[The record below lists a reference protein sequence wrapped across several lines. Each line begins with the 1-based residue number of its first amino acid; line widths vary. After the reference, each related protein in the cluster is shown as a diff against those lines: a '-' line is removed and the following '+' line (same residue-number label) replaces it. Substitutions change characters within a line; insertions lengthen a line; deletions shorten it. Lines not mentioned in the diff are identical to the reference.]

1 MQIMQSPAKLAVATS
16 AALLASGLSPAW
28 SWCEA
33 QIHDSPMR
41 RYHPPVPLPRI
52 DYLVLLAYLAGV
64 VAFGC
69 WFIKRNRTA
78 ADFMI
83 AGGSMPGWAVGL
95 SILGAFVSSISLLG
109 LPSTAFAGNWNRFC
123 FSLGLPVAL
132 VIAVKWFIPFYRRS
146 GYVSAYQHLEHR
158 FGAWAR
164 TYAVVCYLLI
174 MMARMGTTLY
184 LLALALSPM
193 LGWDIRLIIVLTGAL
208 ITLYTVVGGSEAVIW
223 TDTVH
228 NIILI
233 VGVAAC
239 VAIQLGG
246 MPQGP
251 AQTFHIASEHNK
263 FALGS
268 AGPALSA
275 PTIWAVLLYGL
286 FENLRNFGID
296 QSYVQRYLTA
306 RDEREARKSL
316 WLGGL
321 TYVPLSAV
329 LLFIGTALFAFY
341 AVRPGVLP
349 ADVAKRPDDV
359 FPYFITHQLPAGMTG
374 LVIAAI
380 FAAAM
385 NGFGLN
391 IVSTITLC
399 DLYERY
405 VRPGATEREK
415 MTVLYASTVGW
426 GAAAT
431 AVACAMISV
440 RQALDAWWELAAVF
454 GGGMLGLFLLGILSK
469 RAGSAAA
476 AVGVSAGVAVILWM
490 TLSPRWK
497 AWPDAL
503 RSPFH
508 PFLISAFGTV
518 TVLGVGWL
526 VAQLKRPGPRLDAP
540 LAGRVSDPSP

>member
-1 MQIMQSPAKLAVATS
+1 VR
-16 AALLASGLSPAW
+16 
-28 SWCEA
+28 
-33 QIHDSPMR
+33 H
-41 RYHPPVPLPRI
+41 I
-52 DYLVLLAYLAGV
+52 DYVVLLSYLAGV

-69 WFIKRNRTA
+69 VFVKRNRTA
-78 ADFMI
+78 DDFMI

-146 GYVSAYQHLEHR
+146 GYVSAYQHLERR
-158 FGAWAR
+158 FGGWAR

-228 NIILI
+228 NIVLI
-233 VGVAAC
+233 VGVVAC
-239 VAIQLGG
+239 VAIQLAG
-246 MPQGP
+246 MPRGP
-251 AQTFHIASEHNK
+251 AQTFEIAAEHHK
-263 FALGS
+263 FGLGNAGGAL
-268 AGPALSA
+268 AGP
-275 PTIWAVLLYGL
+275 TVWVVLMYGL
-286 FENLRNFGID
+286 FENLRNFGTD
-296 QSYVQRYLTA
+296 QNYVQRYLTA
-306 RDEREARKSL
+306 RSEREARKSL
-316 WLGGL
+316 WLGGA
-321 TYVPLSAV
+321 TYVPLSAL
-329 LLFIGTALFAFY
+329 LLFIGTALFAY
-341 AVRPGVLP
+341 YRARPDPGLP
-349 ADVAKRPDDV
+349 ASADKV
-359 FPYFITHQLPAGMTG
+359 FPFFITHALPPGLTG

-405 VRPGATEREK
+405 IKPEPTEREK
-415 MTVLYASTVGW
+415 MLVLWVSTLAW
-426 GAAAT
+426 GLAAT
-431 AVACAMISV
+431 GVAWAMINV
-440 RQALDAWWELAAVF
+440 GQALDAWWEMAGVF
-454 GGGMLGLFLLGILSK
+454 GGGMLGLFLLGILSR
-469 RAGSAAA
+469 RAGGAAA
-476 AVGVSAGVAVILWM
+476 AAGVAAGVAVILWM
-490 TLSPRWK
+490 TVSPKWK
-497 AWPDAL
+497 AWPEAL

-508 PFLISAFGTV
+508 PFLISAFGTT
-518 TVLGVGWL
+518 TVLVVGL
-526 VAQLKRPGPRLDAP
+526 VASRLLRRPLPDGGTRLDVVPA
-540 LAGRVSDPSP
+540 RD

>member
-1 MQIMQSPAKLAVATS
+1 M
-16 AALLASGLSPAW
+16 
-28 SWCEA
+28 
-33 QIHDSPMR
+33 
-41 RYHPPVPLPRI
+41 PLPSV
-52 DYLVLLAYLAGV
+52 DYIVLLAYLGGV

-69 WFIKRNRTA
+69 WFVKRNRTP

-83 AGGSMPGWAVGL
+83 AGGAMPGWAVGL

-109 LPSTAFAGNWNRFC
+109 LPGTAFAGNWNRFC
-123 FSLGLPVAL
+123 FSLALPVAL

-164 TYAVVCYLLI
+164 TYAVVCYLFI
-174 MMARMGTTLY
+174 MMSRMGTTLY
-184 LLALALSPM
+184 FLAVALSPM

-228 NIILI
+228 NVILI
-233 VGVAAC
+233 VGVVAC
-239 VAIQLGG
+239 VALLVGG
-246 MPQGP
+246 MPRGP
-251 AQTFHIASEHNK
+251 AQTFRVAADHDKFGLGAFAGIATEPSM
-263 FALGS
+263 
-268 AGPALSA
+268 
-275 PTIWAVLLYGL
+275 WAVLLYGL

-306 RDEREARKSL
+306 RDDGAARRSL
-316 WLGGL
+316 WLGGV
-321 TYVPLSAV
+321 TYIPLAAV
-329 LLFIGTALFAFY
+329 LLFIGTALFSFY
-341 AVRPGVLP
+341 NARPGLLP
-349 ADVAKRPDDV
+349 TQVGAQPDQV

-405 VRPGATEREK
+405 LRPRATEREK
-415 MTVLYASTVGW
+415 MTVLYASTFAW

-431 AVACAMISV
+431 GVACAMMSV
-440 RQALDAWWELAAVF
+440 RQALNAWWELAAVF
-454 GGGMLGLFLLGILSK
+454 GGGMLGLFLLGMLCR

-476 AVGVSAGVAVILWM
+476 AAGVAVGVAVVLWM

-497 AWPDAL
+497 SWPEWL

-508 PFLISAFGTV
+508 PFLISAFGTM
-518 TVLGVGWL
+518 TVLGVGYV
-526 VAQLKRPGPRLDAP
+526 VALLSRRDPRLAAP
-540 LAGRVSDPSP
+540 LAGRFIPGEQSEGARHASGAADQ